1 MQSFASSKIKLPLR
15 ALSFLT
21 LFEWPPQKLA
31 KTQNDMIS
39 RNRANREHDVT
50 SNGKRQKWNISCR
63 LYSAVYTVEW
73 KYLYSR
79 WIVGD
84 IYLFLCDDLVR
95 IRRKEHKFRGNREIK
110 HDVYSKRQTAND
122 KWQKWNFCRLS
133 SAVCTVEW
141 SYLYLQWMV
150 GDVIPCLCALFT
162 VRRKELKI
170 RSYLCRLPL
179 TSCLT
184 SPIFA
189 VCRLL

>member
-110 HDVYSKRQTAND
+110 HDVYSKRQTANG
-122 KWQKWNFCRLS
+122 KRQTAKMKLLPSLFSCVYSRVKLFVFAMNGRRRYSMF
-133 SAVCTVEW
+133 VCFI
-141 SYLYLQWMV
+141 Y
-150 GDVIPCLCALFT
+150 G
-162 VRRKELKI
+162 
-170 RSYLCRLPL
+170 
-179 TSCLT
+179 
-184 SPIFA
+184 
-189 VCRLL
+189 

>member
-1 MQSFASSKIKLPLR
+1 MQSLVKGKASSKIKLPLR

-63 LYSAVYTVEW
+63 LSSAVYTVEW
-73 KYLYSR
+73 KYLYLR
-79 WIVGD
+79 WIGD

-110 HDVYSKRQTAND
+110 HDVYGKQQTAKMKLLPSLFSCVYSRVKLFVFAMNGRRRYSM
-122 KWQKWNFCRLS
+122 F
-133 SAVCTVEW
+133 VCFI
-141 SYLYLQWMV
+141 Y
-150 GDVIPCLCALFT
+150 G
-162 VRRKELKI
+162 
-170 RSYLCRLPL
+170 
-179 TSCLT
+179 
-184 SPIFA
+184 
-189 VCRLL
+189 